1 MLEEAEIEAEKKES
15 DGKSRSITIN
25 AVYET
30 PNPNLLKDCHIEGR
44 IWVLMWLEE
53 ILEFGLE
60 ITRADVRAESKTN
73 GQRLRHKRGKIKGMY
88 SMHTIDVNNNR
99 VLCNYLTGDR
109 R

>member
-1 MLEEAEIEAEKKES
+1 MQMFEEAEIEAEREER

-60 ITRADVRAESKTN
+60 ITRADVRAEIEELKNDLSDIKVYDIIRDEWAKVEAKMRED
-73 GQRLRHKRGKIKGMY
+73 QRY
-88 SMHTIDVNNNR
+88 V
-99 VLCNYLTGDR
+99 
-109 R
+109 

>member
-1 MLEEAEIEAEKKES
+1 MQMFEEAEIEAEREES

-25 AVYET
+25 ASYET

-60 ITRADVRAESKTN
+60 ITRADVRAEIEELKNDLSDIKVYDIIRDEWAKVEAKMRED
-73 GQRLRHKRGKIKGMY
+73 QRY
-88 SMHTIDVNNNR
+88 V
-99 VLCNYLTGDR
+99 
-109 R
+109 

>member
-1 MLEEAEIEAEKKES
+1 MQMLEEAEIEAEKEES
-15 DGKSRSITIN
+15 EGKSRSITIN

-60 ITRADVRAESKTN
+60 ITRADVRAEIEELKSDLSDIKRYN
-73 GQRLRHKRGKIKGMY
+73 FIKDEWAKVEAQMQEDQRY
-88 SMHTIDVNNNR
+88 V
-99 VLCNYLTGDR
+99 
-109 R
+109 